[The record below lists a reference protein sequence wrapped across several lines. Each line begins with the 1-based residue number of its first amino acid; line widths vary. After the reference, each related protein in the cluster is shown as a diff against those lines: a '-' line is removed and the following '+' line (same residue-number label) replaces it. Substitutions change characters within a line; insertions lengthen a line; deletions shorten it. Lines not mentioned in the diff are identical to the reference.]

1 MLKRLRQKRVRIQKR
16 SSSHGDNETQRE
28 VMQGEKKGGR
38 RRERERGRR
47 RGRGKGR
54 EKERHKKKLIEGALQ
69 KELKEKSKVDR
80 SRKWRNWM
88 ETGRHGSGTQR
99 GKMDIESGTE
109 PVTGM
114 EAWHDMGVP
123 PPIIRALKDLGFVS
137 PTEIQQRAI
146 PVAMDTTR
154 DVIGAAETVSLP
166 LLYTT
171 TIMK

>member
-1 MLKRLRQKRVRIQKR
+1 MLKRLQQKRVRIQKR

-38 RRERERGRR
+38 RRERRRR
-47 RGRGKGR
+47 RGKGKGR
-54 EKERHKKKLIEGALQ
+54 EKERQLIEGALQ

-88 ETGRHGSGTQR
+88 ETGRHGSG

-171 TIMK
+171 IQQQL